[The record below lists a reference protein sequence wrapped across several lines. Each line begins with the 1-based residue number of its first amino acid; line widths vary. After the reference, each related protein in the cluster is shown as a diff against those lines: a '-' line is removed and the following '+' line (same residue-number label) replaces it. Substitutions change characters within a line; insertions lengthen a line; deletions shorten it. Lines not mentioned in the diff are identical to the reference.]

1 LRTLGHCCI
10 HNISP
15 GDVLKPIALAAA
27 LAWGGVTSALAQGAA
42 ETWPSRP
49 VKIVV
54 PYAAG
59 GTADNVARLFAER
72 LAAKFKQPFIVDNKP
87 GAGGTLGT
95 AVVAK
100 SPADGYTLLLTTSS
114 PLVINPLID
123 KTVTYNVDKDLAPV
137 AMLTHMSLLLVS
149 SPSLPAKNLKELI
162 AYVKQNPG
170 KLSYASNGYGS
181 YSHMSME
188 MFKRAIGADLAHV
201 PYKSAVQAEIDVIG
215 GRVTMM
221 FDSITTG
228 AELVKR
234 GRLRAFGVSSKSADP
249 IVPQQQPLAQQGVP
263 ALKDFDVSAWSGLL
277 APRATPPA
285 AVTAL
290 TQAVREMVADP
301 DFRELML
308 AHSHVLADPAAVAG
322 MSKVIETDRVKWGQ
336 LVKATGISLD

>member
-1 LRTLGHCCI
+1 MYPARVTHRI
-10 HNISP
+10 PAHEDI
-15 GDVLKPIALAAA
+15 VKRIAIAAA
-27 LAWGGVTSALAQGAA
+27 LAWGAVTSALAQAAA
-42 ETWPSRP
+42 ESWPSRT

-59 GTADNVARLFAER
+59 GTADSVARLFAER

-87 GAGGTLGT
+87 GAGGTMGT

-123 KTVTYNVDKDLAPV
+123 KTVTYNVDEDFAPV

-149 SPSLPAKNLKELI
+149 SPNLPAKNLKELI

-170 KLSYASNGYGS
+170 KLSYASNGNGS

-188 MFKRAIGADLAHV
+188 MFKRAIGADLTHV
-201 PYKSAVQAEIDVIG
+201 PYKSATQAETDVIG
-215 GRVTMM
+215 GRVTLM

-228 AELVKR
+228 AELVKS
-234 GRLRAFGVSSKSADP
+234 GRLRAFGVSSKSVDP
-249 IVPQQQPLAQQGVP
+249 IVPRQRPLAQQGVP
-263 ALKDFDVSAWSGLL
+263 ALKDFDVSAWSGLV
-277 APRATPPA
+277 APRAAPPA
-285 AVTAL
+285 AVNAL

-301 DFRELML
+301 DFREQML
-308 AHSHVLADPAAVAG
+308 ARSHVLVDPTAVAG
-322 MSKVIETDRVKWGQ
+322 MSKVLETDRLKWAQ
-336 LVKATGISLD
+336 LVKVTGISVD